1 MLLLTSNIRVL
12 LWGHE
17 YPCFGL
23 LVMSPLSFKAR
34 VSSLIRILQRHM
46 WSVFPEMTPLGWHL
60 LIYMAAWQPVTVP
73 HMCVSTAFV
82 VSRKVMFSVVSVCQS
97 IIHDAIGQIGTLHHM
112 DQFKLVHMWPPILHP
127 PSTYLLK
134 LSCCVWYFTDN
145 CMHNMSLS
153 CTLLTVGDLFC
164 NKYEIYSF
172 EMAAVCLVNDS
183 LAYLSYLK

>member
-1 MLLLTSNIRVL
+1 MGPWIPLFWTS
-12 LWGHE
+12 GD
-17 YPCFGL
+17 
-23 LVMSPLSFKAR
+23 
-34 VSSLIRILQRHM
+34 VSTEFQSQSEQSYSHFAEAYVKCVSRD
-46 WSVFPEMTPLGWHL
+46 SPLGWHL
-60 LIYMAAWQPVTVP
+60 LTYMAAWQPVTVP

-145 CMHNMSLS
+145 CMYNMSLS